1 MSYIGQA
8 ALKNSEL
15 KRFDVT
21 SSTSATHTLSWT
33 AANEQSLF
41 ITINGVKQQDDAYTI
56 AGSPTVITL
65 SSALV
70 AADKME
76 VIGILDIGEITV
88 VGDNTISTAKIADG
102 AINIAKLAASGTAS
116 ATTFLRGDNSWQTI
130 SSDPTMGGDLSGT
143 ASNAQIVDDAVTAAK
158 LANSINTEIAANTA
172 KVTNATHT
180 GDVTGATALT
190 IAADAVDIAM
200 LSATGTASADTFL
213 RGDNAWAAAGSPA
226 ASCAFRV
233 AKSSTQSCSQ
243 NADTEI
249 TWETSVFDVGSDF
262 SLANNRFDCP
272 NAGTYWFH
280 FQVSTSFTFQN
291 IEELCYIKK
300 TDSTGGNA
308 VTMTYRSDEPINDSN
323 ARGRA
328 QGIYMEVSGMVV
340 CAVGDRLTCRF
351 RSEGDGKTI
360 NSAAQQVFFEGFQ
373 LI

>member
-1 MSYIGQA
+1 MSKVYTDQIEKRTGGTAMDLPSTGKWPTANIADSIITDIAANTAKTGITSGQA
-8 ALKNSEL
+8 
-15 KRFDVT
+15 
-21 SSTSATHTLSWT
+21 SA
-33 AANEQSLF
+33 
-41 ITINGVKQQDDAYTI
+41 IT
-56 AGSPTVITL
+56 
-65 SSALV
+65 
-70 AADKME
+70 
-76 VIGILDIGEITV
+76 
-88 VGDNTISTAKIADG
+88 
-102 AINIAKLAASGTAS
+102 
-116 ATTFLRGDNSWQTI
+116 
-130 SSDPTMGGDLSGT
+130 
-143 ASNAQIVDDAVTAAK
+143 
-158 LANSINTEIAANTA
+158 ANTA

-213 RGDNAWAAAGSPA
+213 RGDNSWAAAGSPA

-233 AKSSTQSCSQ
+233 AKDATQACSQ

-249 TWETSVFDVGSDF
+249 TWQTSVFDVGSDF
-262 SLANNRFDCP
+262 DLANNRFDCP

-300 TDSTGGNA
+300 TDSAGGNA